1 MGKPKQHLPL
11 SITIAVIVHVVA
23 VALLAVGYQAK
34 RELAPSPKVVINTV
48 KAKVIDAEEL
58 AENKKR
64 RQEALRREELKRQQ
78 QLAEQ
83 KRREQEKLRQAEEK
97 RRLQAELEVEKKRTW
112 QAEQTAELERKEAE
126 KAKAELEK
134 NRLAE
139 EAKRIAEQKKAA
151 EARRLAEQKKVAEA
165 KRLVE
170 QKKAAEAKK
179 LAEQKKAAEAKR
191 LAELKKRKEQ
201 EEAAIR
207 RQRLAS
213 LEKEE
218 AEMKAA
224 ELEAQR
230 LKRAREM
237 RRLIA
242 EYQDAIRNKIERNW
256 LRPPGYQS
264 NAWCKVLVQQVPG
277 GGVKN
282 VVVEECM
289 GNDAFRESVEKAVWK
304 SDPLPEPPSPE
315 LFDQELRF
323 TFNPRV

>member
-1 MGKPKQHLPL
+1 MAKPNQHLPL

-23 VALLAVGYQAK
+23 VALLVVGYQAK
-34 RELAPSPKVVINTV
+34 RELVPGPKVVIKTV

-97 RRLQAELEVEKKRTW
+97 RKLQAEIEAEKERTRQVEQR
-112 QAEQTAELERKEAE
+112 AELERKKAE
-126 KAKAELEK
+126 RAKKQAELEK
-134 NRLAE
+134 KRLQE
-139 EAKRIAEQKKAA
+139 EVKKLAEQKKAA
-151 EARRLAEQKKVAEA
+151 KTRRLVEQKKVAEA
-165 KRLVE
+165 KRL
-170 QKKAAEAKK
+170 
-179 LAEQKKAAEAKR
+179 
-191 LAELKKRKEQ
+191 AELKKHKER

-218 AEMKAA
+218 AEMRAA

-230 LKRAREM
+230 LKKAREM
-237 RRLIA
+237 SRLAA

-256 LRPPGYQS
+256 LRPPDHQA
-264 NAWCKVLVQQVPG
+264 NAWCRVFVQQIPG
-277 GGVKN
+277 GMVKN

-289 GNDAFRESVEKAVWK
+289 GNDAFRKSVEKAVWK

-315 LFDQELRF
+315 LFDRELRF
-323 TFNPRV
+323 TFTPRA

>member
-1 MGKPKQHLPL
+1 MAKPNQHLPL

-23 VALLAVGYQAK
+23 VALLVVGYQAK
-34 RELAPSPKVVINTV
+34 RELVPGPKVVIKTV

-97 RRLQAELEVEKKRTW
+97 RKLQAEIEAEKERTRQVEQR
-112 QAEQTAELERKEAE
+112 AELERKKAE
-126 KAKAELEK
+126 RAKKQAELEK
-134 NRLAE
+134 
-139 EAKRIAEQKKAA
+139 
-151 EARRLAEQKKVAEA
+151 
-165 KRLVE
+165 KRLQEEV
-170 QKKAAEAKK
+170 KK

-191 LAELKKRKEQ
+191 LAEQKKAAKTRRLVEQKKVAEAKRLAELKKRKER

-218 AEMKAA
+218 AEMRAA

-230 LKRAREM
+230 LKKAREM
-237 RRLIA
+237 SRLAA

-256 LRPPGYQS
+256 LRPPDHQA
-264 NAWCKVLVQQVPG
+264 NAWCRVFVQQIPG
-277 GGVKN
+277 GMVKN

-289 GNDAFRESVEKAVWK
+289 GNDAFRKSVEKAVWK

-315 LFDQELRF
+315 LFDRELRF
-323 TFNPRV
+323 MFTPRA

>member
-11 SITIAVIVHVVA
+11 SITIAVIVHVAA

-83 KRREQEKLRQAEEK
+83 KRHEQEKLRQAEEK
-97 RRLQAELEVEKKRTW
+97 RRLQAELEVEKKRAR
-112 QAEQTAELERKEAE
+112 QAEQKAELERKEAE
-126 KAKAELEK
+126 RAKAELEK

-139 EAKRIAEQKKAA
+139 EAKRIAEQKKAT
-151 EARRLAEQKKVAEA
+151 EA